1 MAAALIYK
9 GFKYLPKVVK
19 TFAEGITRRSP
30 TGGLQASYTANKKQ
44 FNKTFPDTELGFK
57 QAVNWRLS
65 NLDKIAGGK
74 KILTDDVF
82 KDFINKPSIKKLT
95 KKEIAEKLSKNHVSL
110 TRKAIKPETL
120 MSYYVRTGEK
130 AKSKFK
136 NYSIP
141 ELKKQLQDKKSL
153 TYTDEKLAGMT
164 DKQIRVAAGD
174 LRYSGRIGAK
184 ARAKK
189 NKEAQQRFM
198 QTDKYDTMV
207 AKMHSKQ
214 SGRFFGET
222 PTEQVFSQI
231 IRASNAYTKRDGGVP
246 LGTRYEV
253 VGKFPSKK
261 EVIAAGKKDTPRDSL
276 RKLMSKVKIKDNEAV
291 GPYEYITLDN
301 LEDFMI
307 QSSGRGLGR
316 AGENSFTAAIKP
328 FEFREF
334 IKKFKLPD
342 GSRLNA
348 RLGRLKGID
357 RPQTFNVHHY
367 DGGVGKNAYSS
378 QVAHAQANQQLET
391 VLGRGYQNIKNAE
404 RGTPGL
410 DDVLRTEGQAIDDF
424 TKQVEKLEAWGGIQ
438 TTNQYTKELVGVQPT
453 AETVIKAGYRGLNRS
468 AEKKSII
475 DAVKN
480 SAIYKK
486 DFEPFGFKDGGN
498 VEKAGVEDAFREHF
512 SLGGLSGDRTN
523 SLGSTG
529 MTNFGGLSQKS
540 NDKVGTIQSL
550 LSGIAA
556 GIIDIPKG
564 AFTLGA
570 ALMDLGMGSNN
581 AAKVE
586 SFFDDLTTFD
596 EKAEATTVGSLARI
610 FTNLGIPGSQG
621 WKLGKTLARK
631 AIDSKKA
638 GTYFKVSRPDMEGR
652 MQEALTTGGKL
663 LTTAGGAAGIGV
675 ADAIFVGDPESV
687 GTLGD
692 AFSVGPTQ
700 LDPNSDTDPS
710 REILNRIKFGLDS
723 SLMLGVLAGTGSA
736 MGKVIA
742 RNKGLESNN
751 KTLDKLFSKFRP
763 RGDKPQ
769 EFFNLERQQIGI
781 RQADVNRATELQR
794 NVDRH
799 IDKIFPF
806 IKGAL
811 NRTKTT
817 ERADLMK
824 QLNDTLLSGE
834 LIDDVAGGL
843 RFTPIDEA
851 SRAASI
857 NKLKSLGAG
866 KKEID
871 GIFGAFEDMRSEWGE
886 MFGYLGRKMSADDL
900 ASFKTGFG
908 KKFGDYLGSTYE
920 VFKNKSLIPMFNFA
934 PGREAIKKGMNMFKE
949 SHAKSKGMTL
959 KEAEAKGLALK
970 DEQAEY
976 YVNQVVESARPPQR
990 LSTKAE
996 QNAGVY
1002 FDAPDFF
1009 GNKTTL
1015 HELDFKGKGLAIND
1029 LQPGAKQIVGEILG
1043 KVDDPMSTMLAGT
1056 GKLSLLTRR
1065 NQFFDKLL
1073 DESNLAREIDP
1084 KTNAKVYPDKKQ
1096 MFFDDEAAAVEAL
1109 GNGNVKVVGFDPGGK
1124 MQIGNAAHRLNGM
1137 FAHKGIVDALSE
1149 TSTNI
1154 LGDGM
1159 LGKLYTNLILYPKAT
1174 SQLAKTVLSPIT
1186 HVRNVVSAGAFATA
1200 NGIFFPVE
1208 GKAMKEAY
1216 KALQFGG
1223 RTDAAANAMY
1233 QKLLKLGVVNT
1244 NVRLGDLQRLLT
1256 DVKFGE
1262 GTSNMTALRGLTKKL
1277 SKLKKGAEDLYTAED
1292 DFWKITS
1299 WAVERNRY
1307 DKAFRKAGLT
1317 DFDAYAKTRGFDKY
1331 DDFLDET
1338 AADIVRNNIPNY
1350 DYVNEFVK
1358 GLRKLPIGNFVS
1370 FPAEIMRT
1378 SANILSRG
1386 FREITEEITLPDG
1399 RKVKPFSG
1407 IGYQRLIGF
1416 GATTVAVPAAVTE
1429 TFKMA
1434 YNVSEDEMDA
1444 LRRFVPDWSKNSTLV
1459 PIRDDETGN
1468 LKYVDFSHAN
1478 AYDTMIRPFTTILN
1492 NVRDGAK
1499 DEAPVME
1506 SMMRGM
1512 FEATKELGSPFI
1524 SESIWSQAAT
1534 DIIVRGGRTRTG
1546 QRLYTDQ
1553 TPVGEKVQKI
1563 VGHLVE
1569 AQLPGSIE
1577 SFKRLDLAIEPIDI
1591 IQRGKFDKYGKTYE
1605 LGDELAG
1612 FVGLRA
1618 VEVNPVNAMK
1628 FKIADFRTGVN
1639 NARREFTQPLLRG
1652 GPVTPEQIVDR
1663 YQVANEQTY
1672 KVQQNMFKDY
1682 YAARVLGTGE
1692 SVLDREFKDRVSN
1705 IQLNAIKNAQFRP
1718 FIPSENIVKSFAEN
1732 ANALGQR
1739 SPYVAAQR
1747 EIERL
1752 LQQYN
1757 ALPLTLEQFPI
1768 SVNPFSVAPEL
1779 PTSGMNLT
1787 GGNLPQLNTTLQ
1799 GSNIGGIN
1807 NLSNTL
1813 AKIEQVDK
1821 VFDL

>member
-1 MAAALIYK
+1 MVASIIPQLIKPGVKGGQQLLKLLTNAEKLDRRKIGNLGLNDKLKTIAHKFYNPEASTTELGDLFNMSRSQASRVTQSTGLSSPANPVGHTAETAEKIKQTIK
-9 GFKYLPKVVK
+9 GFNQYKNDK
-19 TFAEGITRRSP
+19 AINP
-30 TGGLQASYTANKKQ
+30 TGEAPSMTQLSDYLGFETFGKTSWISRTKGSIKNREGYDPFDGLEFTPGTETQGGNYSRTVVNELRNKKLKDFYDDPSMPKEAKKLRSQ
-44 FNKTFPDTELGFK
+44 LNTTIRKWNKTFPEDKKALDHVDSFYNAATKNIQYEDPANWQILSK
-57 QAVNWRLS
+57 KVNGLKAALYENPRTGLQMLAS
-65 NLDKIAGGK
+65 KMK
-74 KILTDDVF
+74 KATGENKRQLTKLYDEQMIKHKSIVDDVDVILDL
-82 KDFINKPSIKKLT
+82 KGLEAIPNKFMRYADKNISQRNNLESLT
-95 KKEIAEKLSKNHVSL
+95 SQLDEMKEIIELAKGN
-110 TRKAIKPETL
+110 AI
-120 MSYYVRTGEK
+120 G
-130 AKSKFK
+130 
-136 NYSIP
+136 N
-141 ELKKQLQDKKSL
+141 
-153 TYTDEKLAGMT
+153 
-164 DKQIRVAAGD
+164 
-174 LRYSGRIGAK
+174 
-184 ARAKK
+184 
-189 NKEAQQRFM
+189 
-198 QTDKYDTMV
+198 
-207 AKMHSKQ
+207 
-214 SGRFFGET
+214 
-222 PTEQVFSQI
+222 
-231 IRASNAYTKRDGGVP
+231 
-246 LGTRYEV
+246 
-253 VGKFPSKK
+253 
-261 EVIAAGKKDTPRDSL
+261 
-276 RKLMSKVKIKDNEAV
+276 
-291 GPYEYITLDN
+291 
-301 LEDFMI
+301 
-307 QSSGRGLGR
+307 
-316 AGENSFTAAIKP
+316 NSF
-328 FEFREF
+328 
-334 IKKFKLPD
+334 
-342 GSRLNA
+342 LNT
-348 RLGRLKGID
+348 R
-357 RPQTFNVHHY
+357 F
-367 DGGVGKNAYSS
+367 S
-378 QVAHAQANQQLET
+378 T
-391 VLGRGYQNIKNAE
+391 VM
-404 RGTPGL
+404 
-410 DDVLRTEGQAIDDF
+410 
-424 TKQVEKLEAWGGIQ
+424 
-438 TTNQYTKELVGVQPT
+438 
-453 AETVIKAGYRGLNRS
+453 
-468 AEKKSII
+468 
-475 DAVKN
+475 
-480 SAIYKK
+480 
-486 DFEPFGFKDGGN
+486 KDGGN
-498 VEKAGVEDAFREHF
+498 VEKANVDDVFRQYLN
-512 SLGGLSGDRTN
+512 LGGIAGDKSSN
-523 SLGSTG
+523 LGSTRVS
-529 MTNFGGLSQKS
+529 NFGGIQQRS

-556 GIIDIPKG
+556 GLIDIPKG

-570 ALMDLGMGSNN
+570 SLMDLGMGTNN

-586 SFFDDLTTFD
+586 SYFDDLTTFD
-596 EKAEATTVGSLARI
+596 EKAEATTAGSLARI

-621 WKLGKTLARK
+621 WKLGSALA
-631 AIDSKKA
+631 KKA
-638 GTYFKVSRPDMEGR
+638 VTSKRAGNYFKVSRPDMEGR

-723 SLMLGVLAGTGSA
+723 SLMLGVVAGTGSA
-736 MGKVIA
+736 LGKVIA

-781 RQADVNRATELQR
+781 RQADANRAIELQR

-806 IKGAL
+806 VKGAL

-857 NKLKSLGAG
+857 KKLKSLGAG
-866 KKEID
+866 QKEID

-886 MFGYLGRKMSADDL
+886 MFGYLGKKMSADDL

-949 SHAKSKGMTL
+949 S
-959 KEAEAKGLALK
+959 AEKAGKK
-970 DEQAEY
+970 ITDEQAEY

-996 QNAGVY
+996 QNAGAY
-1002 FDAPDFF
+1002 FNAPDFF

-1073 DESNLAREIDP
+1073 DESNLATEMMKDAAGNTV
-1084 KTNAKVYPDKKQ
+1084 KKYPNKKQ

-1109 GNGNVKVVGFDPGGK
+1109 GNGNVKLVGFDPGGK
-1124 MQIGNAAHRLNGM
+1124 IQIGNAAHRLNGM
-1137 FAHKGIVDALSE
+1137 FAHKGIADALAE

-1159 LGKLYTNLILYPKAT
+1159 LSKLYQNLILYPKAT

-1216 KALQFGG
+1216 KMLQFGARG
-1223 RTDAAANAMY
+1223 DAEANAMY

-1262 GTSNMTALRGLTKKL
+1262 GTSNLTALRGLTKKL

-1317 DFDAYAKTRGFDKY
+1317 DLDAYAKTKGFNKY

-1358 GLRKLPIGNFVS
+1358 GLRKLPLGNFVS

-1386 FREITEEITLPDG
+1386 FREIAEEITLPDG

-1407 IGYQRLIGF
+1407 IGYKRLIGF

-1429 TFKMA
+1429 SFKMM
-1434 YNVSEDEMDA
+1434 YDVGEDEMDA
-1444 LRRFVPDWSKNSTLV
+1444 LRRFVPEWSKNSTLV
-1459 PIRDDETGN
+1459 PIRDKETGN

-1478 AYDTMIRPFTTILN
+1478 AYDTMVRPFVTMLN
-1492 NVRDGAK
+1492 NVRDGNK

-1506 SMMRGM
+1506 SLMRGV

-1524 SESIWSQAAT
+1524 SEAIWTQAAT
-1534 DIIVRGGRTRTG
+1534 DIIVRGGRTKTG

-1553 TPVGEKVQKI
+1553 TPVGEKIQKI

-1569 AQLPGSIE
+1569 SQLPGSIE

-1591 IQRGKFDKYGKTYE
+1591 IQKGKFDKYGKTYE

-1612 FVGLRA
+1612 LVGLRA

-1628 FKIADFRTGVN
+1628 FKIADFRTGIN
-1639 NARREFTQPLLRG
+1639 NARREFTQPLLKG

-1663 YQVANEQTY
+1663 YQIANEQTY
-1672 KVQQNMFKDY
+1672 KVQQNMLKDY
-1682 YAARVLGTGE
+1682 YAARVLGAGE
-1692 SVLDREFKDRVSN
+1692 TTLDREFKDRVSN
-1705 IQLNAIKNAQFRP
+1705 IQLNAIKTGRFRP

-1732 ANALGQR
+1732 ASALGQR
-1739 SPYVAAQR
+1739 SPYLAAQR

-1752 LQQYN
+1752 LKQYN
-1757 ALPLTLEQFPI
+1757 SLPLTLEQFPV

-1779 PTSGMNLT
+1779 PTAGMNLT
-1787 GGNLPQLNTTLQ
+1787 GGTLPQLNTTLQ
-1799 GSNIGGIN
+1799 GSNIGGISN
-1807 NLSNTL
+1807 ISNTL

-1821 VFDL
+1821 VFDI

>member
-1 MAAALIYK
+1 MALGTFAKLIAQGSKSGFLTAKNKKIFDYLDKLKKNEPLFIQSAAKEIGVPMGSTNTLKNIVKNFYPNPKFNSNPTTKQIAQQKNKQQMIVNEKKRASQNIKVPTPRRDTNSQVTRVDFPNKKMEKEFIKDFKNIMEKPLATGSNKILAKKYFGEVTDYNITQVERINNFYK
-9 GFKYLPKVVK
+9 NKLGIIRTAKAKINQGNITRIARQKEGLKYLSNNEKEILKRQGTQVALYNKHFQKNPKDILNYPKLKELIDVRISK
-19 TFAEGITRRSP
+19 NGKIFYKNRTDDDYIRIAKEGKVFDLYDVSP
-30 TGGLQASYTANKKQ
+30 IASEKRNIM
-44 FNKTFPDTELGFK
+44 FPGNKTLGVGRMNQTLNNQVHHF
-57 QAVNWRLS
+57 
-65 NLDKIAGGK
+65 
-74 KILTDDVF
+74 F
-82 KDFINKPSIKKLT
+82 
-95 KKEIAEKLSKNHVSL
+95 KNHPGNNKNL
-110 TRKAIKPETL
+110 
-120 MSYYVRTGEK
+120 EK
-130 AKSKFK
+130 AT
-136 NYSIP
+136 ID
-141 ELKKQLQDKKSL
+141 ELYKR
-153 TYTDEKLAGMT
+153 YGLAFET
-164 DKQIRVAAGD
+164 TE
-174 LRYSGRIGAK
+174 GRIGAK
-184 ARAKK
+184 TLPAIDRQTNRLPNIEAVIEQLELPKLVSTSK
-189 NKEAQQRFM
+189 YITKEN
-198 QTDKYDTMV
+198 V
-207 AKMHSKQ
+207 AKM
-214 SGRFFGET
+214 
-222 PTEQVFSQI
+222 
-231 IRASNAYTKRDGGVP
+231 Y
-246 LGTRYEV
+246 
-253 VGKFPSKK
+253 
-261 EVIAAGKKDTPRDSL
+261 
-276 RKLMSKVKIKDNEAV
+276 DNY
-291 GPYEYITLDN
+291 PIN
-301 LEDFMI
+301 
-307 QSSGRGLGR
+307 
-316 AGENSFTAAIKP
+316 
-328 FEFREF
+328 
-334 IKKFKLPD
+334 
-342 GSRLNA
+342 
-348 RLGRLKGID
+348 ID
-357 RPQTFNVHHY
+357 
-367 DGGVGKNAYSS
+367 A
-378 QVAHAQANQQLET
+378 
-391 VLGRGYQNIKNAE
+391 
-404 RGTPGL
+404 TPGTFIPVRL
-410 DDVLRTEGQAIDDF
+410 
-424 TKQVEKLEAWGGIQ
+424 
-438 TTNQYTKELVGVQPT
+438 
-453 AETVIKAGYRGLNRS
+453 
-468 AEKKSII
+468 
-475 DAVKN
+475 
-480 SAIYKK
+480 
-486 DFEPFGFKDGGN
+486 KDGGN
-498 VEKAGVEDAFREHF
+498 VEKANVDDVFRQYLN
-512 SLGGLSGDRTN
+512 LGGIAGDKSSN
-523 SLGSTG
+523 LGSTRVS
-529 MTNFGGLSQKS
+529 NFGGIQQRS

-556 GIIDIPKG
+556 GLIDIPKG

-570 ALMDLGMGSNN
+570 SLMDLGMGTNN

-586 SFFDDLTTFD
+586 SYFDDLTTFD
-596 EKAEATTVGSLARI
+596 EKAEATTAGSLARI

-621 WKLGKTLARK
+621 WKLGSALA
-631 AIDSKKA
+631 KKA
-638 GTYFKVSRPDMEGR
+638 VTSKRAGNYFKVSRPDMEGR

-723 SLMLGVLAGTGSA
+723 SLMLGVVAGTGSA
-736 MGKVIA
+736 LGKVIA

-781 RQADVNRATELQR
+781 RQADANRAIELQR

-806 IKGAL
+806 VKGAL

-817 ERADLMK
+817 DRADLMK

-857 NKLKSLGAG
+857 KKLKSLGAG
-866 KKEID
+866 QKEID

-886 MFGYLGRKMSADDL
+886 MFGYLGKKMSADDL

-949 SHAKSKGMTL
+949 S
-959 KEAEAKGLALK
+959 AEKAGKK
-970 DEQAEY
+970 ITDEQAEY

-996 QNAGVY
+996 QNAGAY
-1002 FDAPDFF
+1002 FNAPDFF

-1073 DESNLAREIDP
+1073 DESNLATEMMKDAAGNTV
-1084 KTNAKVYPDKKQ
+1084 KKYPNKKQ

-1109 GNGNVKVVGFDPGGK
+1109 GNGNVKLVGFDPGGK
-1124 MQIGNAAHRLNGM
+1124 IQIGNAAHRLNGM
-1137 FAHKGIVDALSE
+1137 FAHKGIADALAE

-1159 LGKLYTNLILYPKAT
+1159 LSKLYQNLILYPKAT

-1216 KALQFGG
+1216 KMLQFGARG
-1223 RTDAAANAMY
+1223 DAEANAMY

-1262 GTSNMTALRGLTKKL
+1262 GTSNLTALRGLTKKL

-1317 DFDAYAKTRGFDKY
+1317 DLDAYAKTKGFNKY

-1358 GLRKLPIGNFVS
+1358 GLRKLPLGNFVS

-1386 FREITEEITLPDG
+1386 FREIAEEITLPDG

-1407 IGYQRLIGF
+1407 IGYKRLIGF

-1429 TFKMA
+1429 SFKMM
-1434 YNVSEDEMDA
+1434 YDVGEDEMDA
-1444 LRRFVPDWSKNSTLV
+1444 LRRFVPEWSKNSTLV
-1459 PIRDDETGN
+1459 PIRDKETGN

-1478 AYDTMIRPFTTILN
+1478 AYDTMVRPFVTMLN
-1492 NVRDGAK
+1492 NVRDGNK

-1506 SMMRGM
+1506 SLMRGV

-1524 SESIWSQAAT
+1524 SEAIWTQAAT
-1534 DIIVRGGRTRTG
+1534 DIIVRGGRTKTG

-1553 TPVGEKVQKI
+1553 TPVGEKIQKI

-1569 AQLPGSIE
+1569 SQLPGSIE

-1591 IQRGKFDKYGKTYE
+1591 IQKGKFDKYGKTYE

-1612 FVGLRA
+1612 LVGLRA

-1628 FKIADFRTGVN
+1628 FKIADFRTGIN
-1639 NARREFTQPLLRG
+1639 NARREFTQPLLKG

-1663 YQVANEQTY
+1663 YQIANEQTY
-1672 KVQQNMFKDY
+1672 KVQQNMLKDY

-1692 SVLDREFKDRVSN
+1692 TTLDREFKDRVSN
-1705 IQLNAIKNAQFRP
+1705 IQLNAIKTGRFRP

-1732 ANALGQR
+1732 ASALGQR
-1739 SPYVAAQR
+1739 SPYLAAQR

-1752 LQQYN
+1752 LKQYN
-1757 ALPLTLEQFPI
+1757 SLPLTLEQFPV

-1779 PTSGMNLT
+1779 PTAGMNLT
-1787 GGNLPQLNTTLQ
+1787 GGTLPQLNTTLQ
-1799 GSNIGGIN
+1799 GSNIGGISN
-1807 NLSNTL
+1807 ISNTL

-1821 VFDL
+1821 VFDI

>member
-1 MAAALIYK
+1 MALGQTKIAIQAGRKILEKLIN
-9 GFKYLPKVVK
+9 
-19 TFAEGITRRSP
+19 
-30 TGGLQASYTANKKQ
+30 TANK
-44 FNKTFPDTELGFK
+44 
-57 QAVNWRLS
+57 
-65 NLDKIAGGK
+65 NLDSRKSFTKLSQDAGFSGAS
-74 KILTDDVF
+74 
-82 KDFINKPSIKKLT
+82 KPSQFSTGYGQGSLPKLNT
-95 KKEIAEKLSKNHVSL
+95 SKQNVMSAFNLL
-110 TRKAIKPETL
+110 T
-120 MSYYVRTGEK
+120 
-130 AKSKFK
+130 
-136 NYSIP
+136 
-141 ELKKQLQDKKSL
+141 
-153 TYTDEKLAGMT
+153 
-164 DKQIRVAAGD
+164 
-174 LRYSGRIGAK
+174 
-184 ARAKK
+184 K
-189 NKEAQQRFM
+189 NKEAPAENFV
-198 QTDKYDTMV
+198 DLFNKI
-207 AKMHSKQ
+207 SK
-214 SGRFFGET
+214 
-222 PTEQVFSQI
+222 
-231 IRASNAYTKRDGGVP
+231 
-246 LGTRYEV
+246 
-253 VGKFPSKK
+253 
-261 EVIAAGKKDTPRDSL
+261 
-276 RKLMSKVKIKDNEAV
+276 
-291 GPYEYITLDN
+291 IT
-301 LEDFMI
+301 
-307 QSSGRGLGR
+307 
-316 AGENSFTAAIKP
+316 
-328 FEFREF
+328 
-334 IKKFKLPD
+334 
-342 GSRLNA
+342 
-348 RLGRLKGID
+348 
-357 RPQTFNVHHY
+357 
-367 DGGVGKNAYSS
+367 
-378 QVAHAQANQQLET
+378 
-391 VLGRGYQNIKNAE
+391 
-404 RGTPGL
+404 
-410 DDVLRTEGQAIDDF
+410 
-424 TKQVEKLEAWGGIQ
+424 
-438 TTNQYTKELVGVQPT
+438 
-453 AETVIKAGYRGLNRS
+453 GLNRNYVTTLLAKEPAWKKIRGPYNHLVS
-468 AEKKSII
+468 PGGKEKFLNKDLTFKDVINTFNSRTKRGTEKLTGFGPEHKIMDYARRHAEQGGNKIEWLVKPAGASGQNYTKAKFIYNDEVYDLNKLKNTGRKDKNFKEFYNVFDRRKKLLNKSDGII
-475 DAVKN
+475 DPRTGNPIKFGKLMEDVYQLKGKKTALEIDHKLGVKN
-480 SAIYKK
+480 
-486 DFEPFGFKDGGN
+486 DPFNNLRLLDARLNNAGGQVAKQAERRQKGLLTTKADRYTPENEQKMLEKFGYNYDKADEQIINDGLDLASKVLVQGRVLRKPLDIAVDRFKLKDGGN
-498 VEKAGVEDAFREHF
+498 VEKAGVEDAFREHL
-512 SLGGLSGDRTN
+512 SLGGIAGNKSN

-529 MTNFGGLSQKS
+529 MTNFGGISERS

-570 ALMDLGMGSNN
+570 SLMDLGLGSNN

-710 REILNRIKFGLDS
+710 REILNRIKFGFDS
-723 SLMLGVLAGTGSA
+723 SLMLGVVAGTGSA
-736 MGKVIA
+736 IGKVIA

-806 IKGAL
+806 VKGAL

-817 ERADLMK
+817 DRADLMK
-824 QLNDTLLSGE
+824 QLNETLLSGE
-834 LIDDVAGGL
+834 LVDDVAGGL
-843 RFTPIDEA
+843 KFTPIDEA

-871 GIFGAFEDMRSEWGE
+871 GIFGAFEDMRTEWGE

-920 VFKNKSLIPMFNFA
+920 VFKNESLIPMFNFA
-934 PGREAIKKGMNMFKE
+934 PGREAIKKGINMFKE
-949 SHAKSKGMTL
+949 S
-959 KEAEAKGLALK
+959 AEKAGKK
-970 DEQAEY
+970 ITDEQAEY

-990 LSTKAE
+990 LSTAAE

-1002 FDAPDFF
+1002 FNAPDFF

-1015 HELDFKGKGLAIND
+1015 HELDFKGAGLAIND
-1029 LQPGAKQIVGEILG
+1029 LKPGSKKIIEEILG

-1073 DESNLAREIDP
+1073 DESNLAKEIDP
-1084 KTNAKVYPDKKQ
+1084 KTGNKVYPEKKQ

-1109 GNGNVKVVGFDPGGK
+1109 GNGNVKLVGFDPGGK
-1124 MQIGNAAHRLNGM
+1124 IQIGNAAHRLNGM
-1137 FAHKGIVDALSE
+1137 FAHKGIADALAE

-1154 LGDGM
+1154 LGNNM
-1159 LGKLYTNLILYPKAT
+1159 LSKLYQNLILYPKAT

-1200 NGIFFPVE
+1200 NGIFFPIE

-1223 RTDAAANAMY
+1223 RTDAAANATY

-1262 GTSNMTALRGLTKKL
+1262 GTSNLTALRGLTKKL

-1317 DFDAYAKTRGFDKY
+1317 DLNAYAKTKGFDKY

-1386 FREITEEITLPDG
+1386 FREIAEEITLPDG

-1407 IGYQRLIGF
+1407 IGYKRLIGF

-1434 YNVSEDEMDA
+1434 YDVSEDEMDA

-1478 AYDTMIRPFTTILN
+1478 AYDTMIRPFTTIMN
-1492 NVRDGAK
+1492 NVRDGNK

-1524 SESIWSQAAT
+1524 SESIWTQAAI
-1534 DIIVRGGRTRTG
+1534 DIIFRKGRTPTG
-1546 QRLYTDQ
+1546 QRLYTEQ

-1569 AQLPGSIE
+1569 SQLPGSIE

-1591 IQRGKFDKYGKTYE
+1591 IQKGKFDKYGKTYE

-1618 VEVNPVNAMK
+1618 VEVNPANAMK

-1663 YQVANEQTY
+1663 YQIANEQTY

-1692 SVLDREFKDRVSN
+1692 SVLDREFQDRVSN
-1705 IQLNAIKNAQFRP
+1705 IQLNAIKTARFRP

-1732 ANALGQR
+1732 ARAIGQR
-1739 SPYVAAQR
+1739 SPYLAAQR

-1752 LQQYN
+1752 LEQYN
-1757 ALPLTLEQFPI
+1757 GLPLTLEQFPI
-1768 SVNPFSVAPEL
+1768 SVNPFSVAPEV
-1779 PTSGMNLT
+1779 PTAGMDLT
-1787 GGNLPQLNTTLQ
+1787 GGTLPQLNTPLQ
-1799 GSNIGGIN
+1799 GANIGGIN
-1807 NLSNTL
+1807 NLGTTL
-1813 AKIEQVDK
+1813 AKLEQVDK
-1821 VFDL
+1821 VLDI

>member
-1 MAAALIYK
+1 MVAL
-9 GFKYLPKVVK
+9 
-19 TFAEGITRRSP
+19 
-30 TGGLQASYTANKKQ
+30 N
-44 FNKTFPDTELGFK
+44 
-57 QAVNWRLS
+57 
-65 NLDKIAGGK
+65 IARN
-74 KILTDDVF
+74 IVAPIARTV
-82 KDFINKPSIKKLT
+82 IKKLDKNRYSFEHAGKAKTIDIT
-95 KKEIAEKLSKNHVSL
+95 KNNNVSGLLNNKLNRKKIQTYLNDPGTSDIANLSFKGLDPNAARKALYNIGAIARVDSVFAKKYGIKLDPLRELFSKYGFYKEKPLKLTNKEIK
-110 TRKAIKPETL
+110 
-120 MSYYVRTGEK
+120 YY
-130 AKSKFK
+130 FN
-136 NYSIP
+136 NYN
-141 ELKKQLQDKKSL
+141 KKSL
-153 TYTDEKLAGMT
+153 TTIARDLSKGSKKAGLYRNKLSILRGLRDNSLLVKTVEPKNPFFKNFNLEEIYLGKAPPGTGLPAGPAARYLDNTQRILDDISKTNPALGENLSSYYLANTLPRTYLNIDRVNKTLPYVRTTEEGGLSKLAPSISHTQGAGVGSKLLDANALAKIKLQTNKFNHTILAQGNNKAGASIDHNSNRIIAQAQKALDLEDMKGVRQNIRELNTSYDDLVKQYPLLKRSQLPRYRIGKNNTIKETNLSAAFDVT
-164 DKQIRVAAGD
+164 DINPNVGRGIDSGIDSQTPYKSFKDYFYNAAAVADDADLRSIVKSASDQKLGKPKNYLNIIKNIQAGD
-174 LRYSGRIGAK
+174 TTTANSLIRQASIASDQGR
-184 ARAKK
+184 
-189 NKEAQQRFM
+189 
-198 QTDKYDTMV
+198 
-207 AKMHSKQ
+207 
-214 SGRFFGET
+214 
-222 PTEQVFSQI
+222 VF
-231 IRASNAYTKRDGGVP
+231 
-246 LGTRYEV
+246 L
-253 VGKFPSKK
+253 
-261 EVIAAGKKDTPRDSL
+261 
-276 RKLMSKVKIKDNEAV
+276 
-291 GPYEYITLDN
+291 
-301 LEDFMI
+301 
-307 QSSGRGLGR
+307 
-316 AGENSFTAAIKP
+316 
-328 FEFREF
+328 
-334 IKKFKLPD
+334 
-342 GSRLNA
+342 
-348 RLGRLKGID
+348 
-357 RPQTFNVHHY
+357 
-367 DGGVGKNAYSS
+367 
-378 QVAHAQANQQLET
+378 
-391 VLGRGYQNIKNAE
+391 
-404 RGTPGL
+404 
-410 DDVLRTEGQAIDDF
+410 
-424 TKQVEKLEAWGGIQ
+424 
-438 TTNQYTKELVGVQPT
+438 
-453 AETVIKAGYRGLNRS
+453 
-468 AEKKSII
+468 
-475 DAVKN
+475 
-480 SAIYKK
+480 
-486 DFEPFGFKDGGN
+486 KDGGN

-692 AFSVGPTQ
+692 AFSIGPTQ

-710 REILNRIKFGLDS
+710 REVLNRIKFGLDS

-817 ERADLMK
+817 DRADLMK
-824 QLNDTLLSGE
+824 QLNETLLSGE

-843 RFTPIDEA
+843 KFTPMNEA
-851 SRAASI
+851 SRVASI

-871 GIFGAFEDMRSEWGE
+871 GIFGAFEDMRTEWGE

-900 ASFKTGFG
+900 ASFKAGFG

-934 PGREAIKKGMNMFKE
+934 PGREAIKKGMNMFKD
-949 SHAKSKGMTL
+949 S
-959 KEAEAKGLALK
+959 AEKAGKK
-970 DEQAEY
+970 ITDEQAEY

-1002 FDAPDFF
+1002 FNAPDFF

-1124 MQIGNAAHRLNGM
+1124 MQIGDAAHRLNGM

-1307 DKAFRKAGLT
+1307 DKAFRKAGIT

-1663 YQVANEQTY
+1663 YQIANEQTY

-1692 SVLDREFKDRVSN
+1692 SVLDREFKDRISN
-1705 IQLNAIKNAQFRP
+1705 VQLAAIKNAQFKP
-1718 FIPSENIVKSFAEN
+1718 FIPSENIIASFAEN
-1732 ANALGQR
+1732 ARAIGQR
-1739 SPYVAAQR
+1739 SPYTAAQR

>member
-1 MAAALIYK
+1 MVALTLVKPLVPKIYSLAKKAGTALKKYTPNQYKNTGTEAYKHRKQTLDSFYNDFKNIQGREPNRSEYTSLLKFGDVRGLSANETRLQNPGMKFFKNRTPEQLSLKSQERKKFFDANRKQRKYTEPTLFTESLTPGKKAKLK
-9 GFKYLPKVVK
+9 GVLFANDKQQQKFDKLLDEFYESPSGQAPKRVLDKFIPFFKKGTDPEYISRVR
-19 TFAEGITRRSP
+19 TTRGRQ
-30 TGGLQASYTANKKQ
+30 L
-44 FNKTFPDTELGFK
+44 NKTFKPMNKRTT
-57 QAVNWRLS
+57 ALS
-65 NLDKIAGGK
+65 TSVPSSMLKYKKMASSMDEQLDA
-74 KILTDDVF
+74 
-82 KDFINKPSIKKLT
+82 
-95 KKEIAEKLSKNHVSL
+95 AH
-110 TRKAIKPETL
+110 
-120 MSYYVRTGEK
+120 
-130 AKSKFK
+130 
-136 NYSIP
+136 
-141 ELKKQLQDKKSL
+141 LQ
-153 TYTDEKLAGMT
+153 
-164 DKQIRVAAGD
+164 
-174 LRYSGRIGAK
+174 
-184 ARAKK
+184 
-189 NKEAQQRFM
+189 
-198 QTDKYDTMV
+198 
-207 AKMHSKQ
+207 
-214 SGRFFGET
+214 
-222 PTEQVFSQI
+222 
-231 IRASNAYTKRDGGVP
+231 
-246 LGTRYEV
+246 
-253 VGKFPSKK
+253 
-261 EVIAAGKKDTPRDSL
+261 
-276 RKLMSKVKIKDNEAV
+276 
-291 GPYEYITLDN
+291 
-301 LEDFMI
+301 
-307 QSSGRGLGR
+307 
-316 AGENSFTAAIKP
+316 
-328 FEFREF
+328 
-334 IKKFKLPD
+334 
-342 GSRLNA
+342 
-348 RLGRLKGID
+348 
-357 RPQTFNVHHY
+357 
-367 DGGVGKNAYSS
+367 GKNAALSKYA
-378 QVAHAQANQQLET
+378 VAKQDLPEMMPKYTDATFFSNRGIKLKPSYLTTKERNQKIHVRQEKDLLELLDNRNGFLEGAT
-391 VLGRGYQNIKNAE
+391 NAKTNADKKLFFDGLKRNQKLIDELNDEMISYRNLSVIKDPITGNIKYYGKEPESVSKILNLKKNIS
-404 RGTPGL
+404 GTTPDIPIGVK
-410 DDVLRTEGQAIDDF
+410 DGGRI
-424 TKQVEKLEAWGGIQ
+424 KL
-438 TTNQYTKELVGVQPT
+438 
-453 AETVIKAGYRGLNRS
+453 
-468 AEKKSII
+468 
-475 DAVKN
+475 
-480 SAIYKK
+480 
-486 DFEPFGFKDGGN
+486 KDGGN
-498 VEKAGVEDAFREHF
+498 VEKANVDDVFRQYLN
-512 SLGGLSGDRTN
+512 LGGIAGDKSSN
-523 SLGSTG
+523 LGSTRVS
-529 MTNFGGLSQKS
+529 NFGGIQQRS

-556 GIIDIPKG
+556 GLIDIPKG

-570 ALMDLGMGSNN
+570 SLMDLGMGTNN

-586 SFFDDLTTFD
+586 SYFDDLTTFD
-596 EKAEATTVGSLARI
+596 EKAEATTAGSLARI

-621 WKLGKTLARK
+621 WKLGSALAKR
-631 AIDSKKA
+631 AVTSKRA
-638 GTYFKVSRPDMEGR
+638 GNYFKISRPDMEGR

-723 SLMLGVLAGTGSA
+723 SLMLGVVAGTGSA
-736 MGKVIA
+736 IGKVIA

-751 KTLDKLFSKFRP
+751 KVLDKLFSKLRP

-781 RQADVNRATELQR
+781 RQADLNRATELQR

-806 IKGAL
+806 VKGAL

-817 ERADLMK
+817 DRADLMK
-824 QLNDTLLSGE
+824 QLNETLLSGE

-843 RFTPIDEA
+843 KFTPIDET

-857 NKLKSLGAG
+857 KKLKSLGAG

-871 GIFGAFEDMRSEWGE
+871 GIFDAFEDMRTEWGE
-886 MFGYLGRKMSADDL
+886 MFGYLGKKMSADDL

-934 PGREAIKKGMNMFKE
+934 PGREAIKKGINMFKE
-949 SHAKSKGMTL
+949 S
-959 KEAEAKGLALK
+959 AEKAGKK
-970 DEQAEY
+970 ITDEQAEY

-990 LSTKAE
+990 LSTAAE

-1002 FDAPDFF
+1002 FNAPDFF

-1029 LQPGAKQIVGEILG
+1029 LKPGSKQVVEEILG

-1084 KTNAKVYPDKKQ
+1084 KTGNKVYPEKKQ

-1109 GNGNVKVVGFDPGGK
+1109 GNGNVKLVGFDPGGK
-1124 MQIGNAAHRLNGM
+1124 VQIGNAAHRLNGM
-1137 FAHKGIVDALSE
+1137 FAHKGIADALAE

-1159 LGKLYTNLILYPKAT
+1159 LSKLYQNLILYPKAT

-1216 KALQFGG
+1216 KMLQFGARG
-1223 RTDAAANAMY
+1223 DAEANAMY

-1262 GTSNMTALRGLTKKL
+1262 GTSNLTALRGLTKKL

-1317 DFDAYAKTRGFDKY
+1317 DLNAYAKTKGFDKY

-1386 FREITEEITLPDG
+1386 FREIAEEITLPDG
-1399 RKVKPFSG
+1399 RKVKPFSS
-1407 IGYQRLIGF
+1407 IGYKRLIGF

-1434 YNVSEDEMDA
+1434 YDVGEDEMDA

-1459 PIRDDETGN
+1459 PIRDKETGN

-1478 AYDTMIRPFTTILN
+1478 AYDTMLRPFTTIMN
-1492 NVRDGAK
+1492 NVRDGNK
-1499 DEAPVME
+1499 DESPVIE

-1524 SESIWSQAAT
+1524 SESIWTQAAT

-1577 SFKRLDLAIEPIDI
+1577 SLKRIDLAIEPVDI

-1612 FVGLRA
+1612 LVGLRA

-1628 FKIADFRTGVN
+1628 FKIADFRTGIN

-1652 GPVTPEQIVDR
+1652 GPVTPEQIIDR
-1663 YQVANEQTY
+1663 YQIANEQTY
-1672 KVQQNMFKDY
+1672 KVQQNMLKDY

-1692 SVLDREFKDRVSN
+1692 NTLDREFKDRVSN
-1705 IQLNAIKNAQFRP
+1705 IQLNAIKTGRFRP
-1718 FIPSENIVKSFAEN
+1718 FIPSENIVNSFAEN
-1732 ANALGQR
+1732 ARAIGQR
-1739 SPYVAAQR
+1739 SPYLAAQR

-1752 LQQYN
+1752 LKEYN
-1757 ALPLTLEQFPI
+1757 SLPLTLERFPI
-1768 SVNPFSVAPEL
+1768 SINPFSVAPEV
-1779 PTSGMNLT
+1779 PTAGMNLT
-1787 GGNLPQLNTTLQ
+1787 GGTLPQLNTPLQ
-1799 GSNIGGIN
+1799 GTTIGGISNIG
-1807 NLSNTL
+1807 NTL

>member
-1 MAAALIYK
+1 MA
-9 GFKYLPKVVK
+9 
-19 TFAEGITRRSP
+19 
-30 TGGLQASYTANKKQ
+30 
-44 FNKTFPDTELGFK
+44 LG
-57 QAVNWRLS
+57 QT
-65 NLDKIAGGK
+65 KIAIQAGR
-74 KILTDDVF
+74 
-82 KDFINKPSIKKLT
+82 KLL
-95 KKEIAEKLSKNHVSL
+95 EKL
-110 TRKAIKPETL
+110 IK
-120 MSYYVRTGEK
+120 
-130 AKSKFK
+130 
-136 NYSIP
+136 
-141 ELKKQLQDKKSL
+141 
-153 TYTDEKLAGMT
+153 
-164 DKQIRVAAGD
+164 
-174 LRYSGRIGAK
+174 
-184 ARAKK
+184 
-189 NKEAQQRFM
+189 
-198 QTDKYDTMV
+198 
-207 AKMHSKQ
+207 
-214 SGRFFGET
+214 
-222 PTEQVFSQI
+222 TE
-231 IRASNAYTKRDGGVP
+231 N
-246 LGTRYEV
+246 
-253 VGKFPSKK
+253 
-261 EVIAAGKKDTPRDSL
+261 
-276 RKLMSKVKIKDNEAV
+276 
-291 GPYEYITLDN
+291 
-301 LEDFMI
+301 
-307 QSSGRGLGR
+307 
-316 AGENSFTAAIKP
+316 
-328 FEFREF
+328 
-334 IKKFKLPD
+334 
-342 GSRLNA
+342 
-348 RLGRLKGID
+348 
-357 RPQTFNVHHY
+357 QTFNNRKTFSNLAKEAGFSGATKPSQFTTSY
-367 DGGVGKNAYSS
+367 GKGSLPKLNTAEQNVRGAFKSITKN
-378 QVAHAQANQQLET
+378 VNQPVEKFTHLFDK
-391 VLGRGYQNIKNAE
+391 IKNITGVKGSYVGALLKKEPDFKKIEGPYRHLMTLGGKEKFLNKNLTFKDVINNYNIRTKKGTIKIGSGFHSPETKIMDYARRHVDQGGNKIEWLVRPTGASSSNYTKAKFIYNDELYDLTKLKDVGRKDKNFKEFYNVFDRRKKLLNKSDGIIDPRTGNPIKFGKLMEDTYGKKNPFEIDHKMGVKNDPFNNLRLLDARTNNAGGQVVKQAE
-404 RGTPGL
+404 LQQKGLLTTKANRYTPENEQKLLEKFGYNYDKADEQIINDGL
-410 DDVLRTEGQAIDDF
+410 DLASKVLIQGRTLRKPLDIAVDRF
-424 TKQVEKLEAWGGIQ
+424 KL
-438 TTNQYTKELVGVQPT
+438 
-453 AETVIKAGYRGLNRS
+453 
-468 AEKKSII
+468 
-475 DAVKN
+475 
-480 SAIYKK
+480 
-486 DFEPFGFKDGGN
+486 KDGGN
-498 VEKAGVEDAFREHF
+498 VEKANVDGVFREF
-512 SLGGLSGDRTN
+512 FDLGGLAGGSRGSNLGRVSGGSLGGVTA
-523 SLGSTG
+523 
-529 MTNFGGLSQKS
+529 S
-540 NDKVGTIQSL
+540 NNKVGTIQSI

-556 GIIDIPKG
+556 GLIDIPKG

-570 ALMDLGMGSNN
+570 SLMDLGMGSNN
-581 AAKVE
+581 ASRVE
-586 SFFDDLTTFD
+586 NWFDDLTTFD
-596 EKAEATTVGSLARI
+596 EKAEASTAGSLARI

-621 WKLGKTLARK
+621 WKIGSSLA
-631 AIDSKKA
+631 KKA
-638 GTYFKVSRPDMEGR
+638 VTSKRAGNYFKVSRPDMEGR

-723 SLMLGVLAGTGSA
+723 SLMLGVIGGTGTA
-736 MGKVIA
+736 LGKVIA

-751 KTLDKLFSKFRP
+751 KTLDKLFSYLRP

-769 EFFNLERQQIGI
+769 EFFNLERQQLGI
-781 RQADVNRATELQR
+781 RQADLGRAQELQR

-817 ERADLMK
+817 DRADLMK

-843 RFTPIDEA
+843 KFTPMNDV
-851 SRAASI
+851 SRATSI
-857 NKLKSLGAG
+857 KRLKRLGAG
-866 KKEID
+866 QKEID
-871 GIFGAFEDMRSEWGE
+871 GIFNAFEDMRTEWGD
-886 MFGYLGRKMSADDL
+886 MFGYLGKKMSADDL
-900 ASFKTGFG
+900 ASFKKGFG

-934 PGREAIKKGMNMFKE
+934 PGREAIKKGMDMFKD
-949 SHAKSKGMTL
+949 SAKKSGKNIT
-959 KEAEAKGLALK
+959 

-976 YVNQVVESARPPQR
+976 YVNQVVESARPAQQ

-996 QNAGVY
+996 QNAGV
-1002 FDAPDFF
+1002 FFNAPDFF
-1009 GNKTTL
+1009 ANKTTL
-1015 HELDFKGKGLAIND
+1015 HELDFKGKGLAVSALKSGKKGADGKYI
-1029 LQPGAKQIVGEILG
+1029 PGSKDVIEEILG

-1073 DESNLAREIDP
+1073 EESNLATELVKDASGKMVP
-1084 KTNAKVYPDKKQ
+1084 KYPDKKR

-1109 GNGNVKVVGFDPGGK
+1109 GNGNVKLVGFDPGGK
-1124 MQIGNAAHRLNGM
+1124 MQIGSTAHNLNGM
-1137 FAHKGIVDALSE
+1137 YAHKGIADALSE

-1154 LGDGM
+1154 LGEGM
-1159 LGKLYTNLILYPKAT
+1159 LSKLYQNLILYPKAT

-1216 KALQFGG
+1216 KMLQFGARG
-1223 RTDAAANAMY
+1223 DAEANAMY

-1317 DFDAYAKTRGFDKY
+1317 DLDTYAKTKGFNKY
-1331 DDFLDET
+1331 GDFLDET

-1358 GLRKLPIGNFVS
+1358 GLRKLPLGNFVS

-1378 SANILSRG
+1378 SGNILSRA
-1386 FREITEEITLPDG
+1386 FREISEEITLPDG
-1399 RKVKPFSG
+1399 RKIKPFSG
-1407 IGYQRLIGF
+1407 IGYKRLIGF

-1434 YNVSEDEMDA
+1434 YDVSGDEMDA
-1444 LRRFVPDWSKNSTLV
+1444 LRRFVPEWSKNSTLV
-1459 PIRDDETGN
+1459 PIRDKETGN

-1478 AYDTMIRPFTTILN
+1478 AYDTMVRPFVTMMN

-1506 SMMRGM
+1506 SLMRGM

-1524 SESIWSQAAT
+1524 SEAIWTQAAT
-1534 DIIVRGGRTRTG
+1534 DIIVRKGKTPTG
-1546 QRLYTDQ
+1546 QRLYTEQ
-1553 TPVGEKVQKI
+1553 TPVGEKIQKI

-1569 AQLPGSIE
+1569 SQLPGSIE

-1591 IQRGKFDKYGKTYE
+1591 IQKGKFDKYGKTYE

-1618 VEVNPVNAMK
+1618 VEVNPANAMK

-1639 NARREFTQPLLRG
+1639 NARREFTQPLLKG

-1663 YQVANEQTY
+1663 YQIANEQTY
-1672 KVQQNMFKDY
+1672 KVQQNMLKDY

-1705 IQLNAIKNAQFRP
+1705 IQLNAIKTGRFRP
-1718 FIPSENIVKSFAEN
+1718 FIPSENIVKSFEEN
-1732 ANALGQR
+1732 ARAIGQR
-1739 SPYVAAQR
+1739 SPFTAAQR

-1757 ALPLTLEQFPI
+1757 NLPLTLEQFPI
-1768 SVNPFSVAPEL
+1768 SVNPFSSAPEL
-1779 PTSGMNLT
+1779 PTAGMEFN
-1787 GGNLPQLNTTLQ
+1787 GGTLPKINTTLQ

-1807 NLSNTL
+1807 NIGNTL